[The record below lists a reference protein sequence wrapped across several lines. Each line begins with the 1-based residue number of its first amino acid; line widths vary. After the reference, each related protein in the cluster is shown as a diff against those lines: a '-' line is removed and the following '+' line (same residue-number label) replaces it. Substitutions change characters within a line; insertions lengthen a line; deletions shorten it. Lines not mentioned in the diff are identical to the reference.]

1 MIKIILVSISL
12 IVLFTIL
19 SKAANLIV
27 LNLKK
32 ASLKTKTNPLLIGL
46 ALGFFTTLPEIAV
59 GFNAIYNNI
68 ANISL
73 GNIWGG
79 IFLLFTLVLGLAIF
93 FSKRIINDGKISFVL
108 PSFIFI
114 IFSFLLAYKGELN
127 FLDGLII
134 ILLYFFIIYFKFQ
147 QKSFSADEKVNKW
160 QLFYQKIKIKLHL
173 WKNSCRRELLLVL
186 ISVIVIL
193 ITSTLIV
200 SSTNYLLS
208 YFNVHPFIIGL
219 LVFSIGT
226 NLPELSIVIH
236 SIISK
241 SSDLS
246 FSYLVG
252 SAINSVAA
260 LGVLTLFHTFSVT
273 INLPFIILS
282 IGTTI
287 VLLLVALFYI
297 TQKAFDRWEGAVLLL
312 IYFSFIFYQLI
323 NQF

>member
-1 MIKIILVSISL
+1 MVKIIFATISL
-12 IVLFTIL
+12 IVLFIIL
-19 SKAANLIV
+19 SKSANLIV
-27 LNLKK
+27 VNLKK
-32 ASLKTKTNPLLIGL
+32 ASFKTKTNPLLIGL

-79 IFLLFTLVLGLAIF
+79 IFLLFTLALGLAIF
-93 FSKRIINDGKISFVL
+93 FSKRILNDGKISFVL
-108 PSFIFI
+108 PSFVFI
-114 IFSFLLAYKGELN
+114 IFSFLLAYKGSLN
-127 FLDGLII
+127 YLDGLII
-134 ILLYFFIIYFKFQ
+134 IFLYFFIIYIKFQ
-147 QKSFSADEKVNKW
+147 QKSFAKDEKINKW
-160 QLFYQKIKIKLHL
+160 RLFYQKVKTKFKL
-173 WKNSCRRELLLVL
+173 WKNSCRRELLIVLFAVIIILVA
-186 ISVIVIL
+186 S
-193 ITSTLIV
+193 SLIV
-200 SSTNYLLS
+200 SMTSFLLS

-260 LGVLTLFHTFSVT
+260 LGVLALFHNFSIT
-273 INLPFIILS
+273 LDLSFIILS
-282 IGTTI
+282 IATTLVLFI
-287 VLLLVALFYI
+287 VAIFYI
-297 TQKAFDRWEGAVLLL
+297 TQKAFDRWEGAVLLF
-312 IYFSFIFYQLI
+312 IYLSFITYQLLA
-323 NQF
+323 